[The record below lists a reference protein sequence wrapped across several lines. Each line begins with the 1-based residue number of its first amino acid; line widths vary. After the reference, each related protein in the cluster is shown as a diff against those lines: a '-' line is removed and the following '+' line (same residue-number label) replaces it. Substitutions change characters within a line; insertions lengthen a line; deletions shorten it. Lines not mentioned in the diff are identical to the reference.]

1 MTTHSDNINDFHTKN
16 SNFESSEIYKKNN
29 KDPLK

>member
-16 SNFESSEIYKKNN
+16 SNFESLEAYLKNSE
-29 KDPLK
+29 DPLK